1 MPVTLTSG
9 TPRALQHATPRA
21 STAPRIP
28 PQRQFATA
36 MPANS
41 APKPDH
47 ALVASLPTSPALP
60 AASAS
65 PSSVR
70 TSSQTSA
77 WSESLTVDLFF
88 HLQRQARA
96 RKWEGVTA
104 PGAPLP
110 GQRLFQATGKLL
122 RRVNGTLELPPGY

>member
-47 ALVASLPTSPALP
+47 ALVASLLPSISTP
-60 AASAS
+60 AAVLDPDGHMLKKTAQ
-65 PSSVR
+65 SVI
-70 TSSQTSA
+70 A
-77 WSESLTVDLFF
+77 
-88 HLQRQARA
+88 
-96 RKWEGVTA
+96 
-104 PGAPLP
+104 
-110 GQRLFQATGKLL
+110 KLL
-122 RRVNGTLELPPGY
+122 NLLSV